1 MVPAF
6 SASVSGLQHRL
17 KRPLLMLSTVVG
29 TGRGKKKNLMSYY
42 GGISSNRSQGGGHK
56 QHVLVGGKVLVVGSR
71 FS

>member
-29 TGRGKKKNLMSYY
+29 TGREKKKFLCPTMEVFLRT
-42 GGISSNRSQGGGHK
+42 GHKEVGISSM
-56 QHVLVGGKVLVVGSR
+56 